1 MPLDPNI
8 ILSGLQQQRGVDMN
22 ALVQQQIS
30 GMENINALERQ
41 RRADDLVMQDRAAAQ
56 AKEQEAAAIK
66 ALLPAY
72 TYGIQTGDIAGAGN
86 LAPPEMRGQLQPFI
100 DALTGKSPQEVQ
112 AALIGSLASSGEV
125 GQKALDAIQRA
136 GTLSVQQGQLDV
148 SREDIKL
155 RRQKQALDAQGQG
168 AWELKE
174 GIDENGAPIF
184 VWTNPR
190 TRQIVKADITGGVPA
205 VTPGAVPGPTPIPAP
220 DVVTPRQ
227 PAPGAPEAVPPAATG
242 QPAAEFRP
250 KPKDGKTSESER
262 VAAYNA
268 GRTLLSAAD
277 IFNTIKSDP
286 DAVAPGALETAVG
299 LFVDPN
305 FVRSAERQI
314 VSSAQY
320 EAVDAL
326 LTLATGA
333 AYNQEQRNSQI
344 QRYIPLYSDKPETRE
359 YKKRALLDTIQVAK
373 AKSGA
378 AWTPEMDAALEK
390 LGLVDETKTQATP
403 ESEDPELNDL
413 LEKYLPK

>member
-1 MPLDPNI
+1 MPLDPSI
-8 ILSGLQQQRGVDMN
+8 ITNSMSNMAANMPDVNALMQQR
-22 ALVQQQIS
+22 VQ
-30 GMENINALERQ
+30 GAENIYKIQTAREEQAKLAQKEAAEKAAKAMLPAVSAAFSDPSDAGLDAATSLLPPDVASAFTPFMQRLKGIPDAKQRTAILRAELAKDDEGRFILGQLEPS
-41 RRADDLVMQDRAAAQ
+41 ANMQLQAATAAQRAA
-56 AKEQEAAAIK
+56 I
-66 ALLPAY
+66 
-72 TYGIQTGDIAGAGN
+72 D
-86 LAPPEMRGQLQPFI
+86 MRR
-100 DALTGKSPQEVQ
+100 LT
-112 AALIGSLASSGEV
+112 
-125 GQKALDAIQRA
+125 LD
-136 GTLSVQQGQLDV
+136 
-148 SREDIKL
+148 E
-155 RRQKQALDAQGQG
+155 QKQALDAEGKG

-174 GIDENGAPIF
+174 GEGGF
-184 VWTNPR
+184 FWTNPR
-190 TRQIVKADITGGVPA
+190 TREVVPA
-205 VTPGAVPGPTPIPAP
+205 NVTGAVPSAAP
-220 DVVTPRQ
+220 GSAPV
-227 PAPGAPEAVPPAATG
+227 PAPGVVAPQQPVPAAPEVAAPAGTE
-242 QPAAEFRP
+242 QPKAEFKP

-390 LGLVDETKTQATP
+390 LGLVDDTGTGGAAPAAADASGFKIR
-403 ESEDPELNDL
+403 SVR
-413 LEKYLPK
+413 EK

>member
-1 MPLDPNI
+1 MRTNPNI
-8 ILSGLQQQRGVDMN
+8 ITSGNQMAPPQLPDVN
-22 ALVQQQIS
+22 AMMQTRTA
-30 GMENINALERQ
+30 GMENIYALEQQ
-41 RRADDLVMQDRAAAQ
+41 RAAQ
-56 AKEQEAAAIK
+56 AQAAQKEQEAEAMK
-66 ALLPAY
+66 ALSPAIAAAFSDPSDAGLDAALALVPPQYQGAAKAQLDQIRALPD
-72 TYGIQTGDIAGAGN
+72 TNRRKDLIRAGLVQDEAGRT
-86 LAPPEMRGQLQPFI
+86 LLGQLEMTASQRANLDVQREQNDLRRTEI
-100 DALTGKSPQEVQ
+100 ALT
-112 AALIGSLASSGEV
+112 
-125 GQKALDAIQRA
+125 
-136 GTLSVQQGQLDV
+136 
-148 SREDIKL
+148 
-155 RRQKQALDAQGQG
+155 RQKQQLDAQGLG

-174 GIDENGAPIF
+174 GEGGF
-184 VWTNPR
+184 FWTNPR
-190 TRQIVKADITGGVPA
+190 TREVVRANVTGTAPA
-205 VTPGAVPGPTPIPAP
+205 PGPSPIPLP
-220 DVVTPRQ
+220 DAVTPRQ
-227 PAPGAPEAVPPAATG
+227 PAPGAPETAPISTERPP
-242 QPAAEFRP
+242 AEFRP
-250 KPKDGKTSESER
+250 KQTKDGKTSESER

-344 QRYIPLYSDKPETRE
+344 QRYIPLYSDEPETRE

-378 AWTPEMDAALEK
+378 AWSPEMDAALEK
-390 LGLVDETKTQATP
+390 LGLV
-403 ESEDPELNDL
+403 NDTGARGAAPAAADTSGFKIRSVR
-413 LEKYLPK
+413 EK

>member
-1 MPLDPNI
+1 
-8 ILSGLQQQRGVDMN
+8 V
-22 ALVQQQIS
+22 
-30 GMENINALERQ
+30 
-41 RRADDLVMQDRAAAQ
+41 AQ
-56 AKEQEAAAIK
+56 PPAEQ
-66 ALLPAY
+66 
-72 TYGIQTGDIAGAGN
+72 
-86 LAPPEMRGQLQPFI
+86 
-100 DALTGKSPQEVQ
+100 
-112 AALIGSLASSGEV
+112 
-125 GQKALDAIQRA
+125 
-136 GTLSVQQGQLDV
+136 
-148 SREDIKL
+148 
-155 RRQKQALDAQGQG
+155 
-168 AWELKE
+168 
-174 GIDENGAPIF
+174 
-184 VWTNPR
+184 
-190 TRQIVKADITGGVPA
+190 
-205 VTPGAVPGPTPIPAP
+205 PGAK
-220 DVVTPRQ
+220 
-227 PAPGAPEAVPPAATG
+227 
-242 QPAAEFRP
+242 FRP

-390 LGLVDETKTQATP
+390 LGLVDDTGAGGAVPAAADASGFKIR
-403 ESEDPELNDL
+403 SVR
-413 LEKYLPK
+413 EK